1 MTDIQKGLPDITSTN
16 DNFRRGRQAA
26 SDLVNAGPGHHTV
39 TEFTPEQ
46 RDDMR
51 SFSNGA
57 RYVAKENSTI
67 KVARRSDKNSGMIKV
82 YIIHED

>member
-1 MTDIQKGLPDITSTN
+1 MTDIQKGLPAIASTN

-39 TEFTPEQ
+39 AEFTTEQ
-46 RDDMR
+46 ANDMK

-57 RYVAKENSTI
+57 RYVAKQNSTI
-67 KVARRSDKNSGMIKV
+67 KVARRADKNSGTVKV
-82 YIIHED
+82 YIINED

>member
-1 MTDIQKGLPDITSTN
+1 MTDIQKGLPTISTTN
-16 DNFRRGRQAA
+16 ENFRRGRQAA

-39 TEFTPEQ
+39 VEFTTEQ
-46 RDDMR
+46 TNDMK

-57 RYVAKENSTI
+57 RYVAKQNSTI
-67 KVARRSDKNSGMIKV
+67 KVARRADKDSGLIKV